1 MMTAKQKTNF
11 EKLFEEKMFYEVPD
25 PIYLYRGWLG
35 FKIAVLGTEENMF
48 HNSFAAKTIAKIP
61 RAEKRV
67 EGPIGAAKWDVT
79 SDQNLALFKVRE
91 DEKAEK

>member
-1 MMTAKQKTNF
+1 MRFLILSTDAGSDSRLPSLGQRRTCSTTA
-11 EKLFEEKMFYEVPD
+11 
-25 PIYLYRGWLG
+25 
-35 FKIAVLGTEENMF
+35 
-48 HNSFAAKTIAKIP
+48 AAKTIAKIP

>member
-1 MMTAKQKTNF
+1 
-11 EKLFEEKMFYEVPD
+11 MFD
-25 PIYLYRGWLG
+25 
-35 FKIAVLGTEENMF
+35 
-48 HNSFAAKTIAKIP
+48 NSLAAKTIAKIP

-67 EGPIGAAKWDVT
+67 EGPIGAEKWDVT

>member
-11 EKLFEEKMFYEVPD
+11 EKLFEEKKFYEVPD
-25 PIYLYRGWLG
+25 PIYGGWLG

-48 HNSFAAKTIAKIP
+48 HNSLAAKTIAKIP

>member
-1 MMTAKQKTNF
+1 MKTAKQKTNF
-11 EKLFEEKMFYEVPD
+11 KKLFEEKKLYEVPD
-25 PIYLYRGWLG
+25 PIYRGWLG

-61 RAEKRV
+61 RAEKRF